1 VILCVSHA
9 ATDSY
14 APTEMPSSSRSGGGV
29 GSRTPSARRTES
41 MTSSVAER
49 SNTLPRTA
57 GHVPTSPLPAH
68 RQSSASNTPPSVS
81 PKQSPTWR
89 RKTFNSEREV
99 GDKNEGLCPVHNG
112 DSRRKIAITLNNHR
126 SVGLM
131 GYVVVPLLI
140 NPSPMIR

>member
-1 VILCVSHA
+1 VADWQYVFECRS

-14 APTEMPSSSRSGGGV
+14 APSEMTSSRGGGV
-29 GSRTPSARRTES
+29 AARTPSARRTEA

-57 GHVPTSPLPAH
+57 GHVTTSPLPAH

-89 RKTFNSEREV
+89 RKTFTAEREV
-99 GDKNEGLCPVHNG
+99 RDDHALFI
-112 DSRRKIAITLNNHR
+112 SLITAHDT
-126 SVGLM
+126 V
-131 GYVVVPLLI
+131 
-140 NPSPMIR
+140 